1 MTEASSH
8 GSQVSHGPPPAASP
22 DRLGYRHSRTTRA
35 VLRSLVP
42 VICPPEAHGL
52 ADAIVAHLELTLG
65 ASPPLV
71 RAGFAAGLVAYD
83 LGALPLHG
91 RRARHLSPAAAERY
105 YARWERGPTPV
116 HVQLARAINQ
126 LMSLSCYEQPEMME
140 RVGYRPGPWIEEV
153 RRKRL
158 TVYREDVRRQE
169 AQVLAPDPLR
179 PGVRV
184 RPGGR
189 REERG

>member
-1 MTEASSH
+1 MSEH
-8 GSQVSHGPPPAASP
+8 
-22 DRLGYRHSRTTRA
+22 RHSRTTEA

-42 VICPPEAHGL
+42 VICPPEAHAL
-52 ADAIVAHLELTLG
+52 AGAIVAHLALTLG

-71 RAGFAAGLVAYD
+71 RASFAAGLVAYD

-91 RRARHLSPAAAERY
+91 RRARHLSPEAAERY
-105 YARWERGPTPV
+105 YALWERGPTPV
-116 HVQLARAINQ
+116 HAQLARAINQ

-153 RRKRL
+153 RRRRL
-158 TVYREDVRRQE
+158 TVHRDDVRRQE

-179 PGVRV
+179 PGVSV
-184 RPGGR
+184 RAHR
-189 REERG
+189 RENRG